1 MSNTTTKQQL
11 SATLVEDRRAPS
23 NRRLRFTGA
32 FTQHSHRGKRQ
43 LARRSGDQYRNQ
55 RVQKGYYIDKYE
67 PKMLVITLSIL
78 LLCLA
83 DAYMTILIIANGGE
97 ELNIFMDT
105 LINKGMFN
113 FIIGKYIITS
123 GCLIFLLAHRNFHV
137 FGNIE
142 VSQILSSLLVI
153 YILLIGYEISI
164 IESAKLIP
172 LPL

>member
-1 MSNTTTKQQL
+1 
-11 SATLVEDRRAPS
+11 
-23 NRRLRFTGA
+23 
-32 FTQHSHRGKRQ
+32 
-43 LARRSGDQYRNQ
+43 
-55 RVQKGYYIDKYE
+55 
-67 PKMLVITLSIL
+67 MLVITLSIL

-97 ELNIFMDT
+97 ELNMFMDI

-137 FGNIE
+137 CCNIE
-142 VSQILSSLLVI
+142 VSHILSSLLVI

-164 IESAKLIP
+164 IESAKLFH